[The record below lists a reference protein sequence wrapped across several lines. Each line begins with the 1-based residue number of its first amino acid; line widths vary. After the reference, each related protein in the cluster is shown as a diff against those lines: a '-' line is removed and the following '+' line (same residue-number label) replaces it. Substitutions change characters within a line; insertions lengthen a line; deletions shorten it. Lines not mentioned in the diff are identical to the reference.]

1 MINKR
6 STGRFQSLMG
16 RATCTSV
23 HACFWPDDEM
33 LMSQLCKIR
42 QLVVLGPQLS
52 VAYVQQFCPAL
63 LCLSHAYTSWNDF
76 QAATDLSMTLGKL
89 DSHKMMSNWYDQN
102 SWCLAGATGEIKRV
116 HADACGHSCTSSF
129 ANKSSQ
135 TAAAVAQISAHVTS
149 EAWMWKFYKS
159 IDDKLE
165 FE

>member
-1 MINKR
+1 ML
-6 STGRFQSLMG
+6 QM
-16 RATCTSV
+16 CTSKTLIWIHKKQYFHITTKFSQFWNSCWNNTKRASQFGAGYTKY
-23 HACFWPDDEM
+23 HAHIFILDLFLTKNFILD
-33 LMSQLCKIR
+33 L
-42 QLVVLGPQLS
+42 
-52 VAYVQQFCPAL
+52 F
-63 LCLSHAYTSWNDF
+63 TSWNDF